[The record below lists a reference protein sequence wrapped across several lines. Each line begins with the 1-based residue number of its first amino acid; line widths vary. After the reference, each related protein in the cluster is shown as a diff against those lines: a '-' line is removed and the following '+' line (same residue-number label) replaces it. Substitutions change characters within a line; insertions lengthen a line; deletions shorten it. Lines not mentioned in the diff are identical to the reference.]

1 MRWIRGWASV
11 AQSANSFVKRR
22 TAILAACGSGL
33 ALACGFRAWR
43 CERTPRTTLGSE
55 EIKRV
60 EQTLADC
67 RLALYDKVGSDS
79 TTLELAHAVMAG
91 RMRGRAAWCAELA
104 RRSLAGPRAS
114 WLVRDGTTVH
124 TRCDPRFGEAH
135 PGQLIAYLA
144 GALELPASEGGNL
157 SGWKSI
163 LAGTISVTPLDRA
176 ELGHLIQA
184 VVMLGPNEEWPT
196 QSGQAVTLDKLIE
209 RLADSPP
216 DASVC
221 WGIHAAIAAVDAL
234 KAKSSGWSGGPGA
247 EALVRAVVGPHAE
260 GFSESSPA
268 FRLDQAYASSPSDLA
283 SYVGHV
289 LELLA
294 ACRGTRWLRVDRAH
308 VDQAVADV
316 IPRLGSAGA
325 WSAAA
330 SSHLHRGLQ
339 LWRYEVP

>member
-43 CERTPRTTLGSE
+43 CERTP
-55 EIKRV
+55 
-60 EQTLADC
+60 
-67 RLALYDKVGSDS
+67 
-79 TTLELAHAVMAG
+79 
-91 RMRGRAAWCAELA
+91 
-104 RRSLAGPRAS
+104 
-114 WLVRDGTTVH
+114 
-124 TRCDPRFGEAH
+124 
-135 PGQLIAYLA
+135 
-144 GALELPASEGGNL
+144 
-157 SGWKSI
+157 
-163 LAGTISVTPLDRA
+163 
-176 ELGHLIQA
+176 
-184 VVMLGPNEEWPT
+184 
-196 QSGQAVTLDKLIE
+196 
-209 RLADSPP
+209 
-216 DASVC
+216 
-221 WGIHAAIAAVDAL
+221 
-234 KAKSSGWSGGPGA
+234 
-247 EALVRAVVGPHAE
+247 
-260 GFSESSPA
+260 
-268 FRLDQAYASSPSDLA
+268 SPSDLA

-339 LWRYEVP
+339 LWLYEVP